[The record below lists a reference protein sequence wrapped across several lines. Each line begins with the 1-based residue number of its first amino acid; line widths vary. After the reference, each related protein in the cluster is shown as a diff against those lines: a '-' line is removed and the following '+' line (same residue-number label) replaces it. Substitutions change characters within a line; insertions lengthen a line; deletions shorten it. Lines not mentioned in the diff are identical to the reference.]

1 MEQTARNPGD
11 EFGDGNIRSHSIDG
25 RAANPVAHTGANA
38 KKMDILQEE
47 RGARS
52 ITATLSTCSRLNA
65 YGGCEIPL

>member
-1 MEQTARNPGD
+1 MLELGREQTARNPGD
-11 EFGDGNIRSHSIDG
+11 EFGDGNIRCIDG

-65 YGGCEIPL
+65 